1 MFDSLIFAERLKSA
15 RSKKH
20 LSQAELAKGVGV
32 SAATISSYETPN
44 GTKIPALDKA
54 AAIADYLG
62 ISLDWLCGKDSIG
75 KTKITEFDTETYLR
89 GLVVVITEM
98 TVSFEDLPETRHGNI
113 LITNSRIAYFV
124 KQCVDLLKVYR
135 NGTLTRELYETC
147 VEKIISN
154 YNDCVFEYDNF
165 LTTDEAEIVE
175 HDLFSFFEQEII
187 TSPGVLKTRLDGM
200 GYPNA
205 VSREIE
211 LFLSEKTIKAFSC
224 EEKGGDPNG

>member
-54 AAIADYLG
+54 AAIADFLDV
-62 ISLDWLCGKDSIG
+62 SLDWLCGKDNTE
-75 KTKITEFDTETYLR
+75 KTKITEFDVETYLR

-98 TVSFEDLPETRHGNI
+98 TSSFEELPETRRGNI
-113 LITNSRIAYFV
+113 LITNSRIVYFV
-124 KQCVDLLKVYR
+124 KQCIDLLKVYR
-135 NGTLTRELYETC
+135 NGTLSRELYETC

-154 YNDCVFEYDNF
+154 YDDCVFEYDNF

-175 HDLFSFFEQEII
+175 HNLDNFFEGEIS
-187 TSPGVLKTRLDGM
+187 TSPGVLKTRLEGS
-200 GYPNA
+200 GYYDVAP
-205 VSREIE
+205 REIA
-211 LFLSEKTIKAFSC
+211 LFLSEKTIKAYTPKT
-224 EEKGGDPNG
+224 E